1 MDDTLNNGAGPIRVD
16 DTLNNGAGP
25 IRVNDTLNNGAGGQI
40 SKLKNQ
46 NVKCK
51 THPSPCG
58 LRRAGPIRVA
68 PPTKTFGDRRHSNQW
83 GRGAEG
89 KAAVVQ

>member
-1 MDDTLNNGAGPIRVD
+1 MRRSWDEKRRQRGRGAKAQREINQKYEYR
-16 DTLNNGAGP
+16 
-25 IRVNDTLNNGAGGQI
+25 I
-40 SKLKNQ
+40 SKYE
-46 NVKCK
+46 